1 MASGWPSPAN
11 LILPVGS
18 GKTLP
23 DPAVNDRAKVKARS
37 LMKSS
42 GAVEWRW
49 KPAIIRG
56 AGADDGPNERRPL
69 GINP

>member
-1 MASGWPSPAN
+1 
-11 LILPVGS
+11 
-18 GKTLP
+18 
-23 DPAVNDRAKVKARS
+23 VNDRAKVKARS